1 MGRIARHSG
10 MKRYQGDAQW
20 QRDFFAMA
28 AAIAERDEHVA
39 AGHQLREAGVMD
51 EARTQLALAEE
62 CQERI
67 EALEHVLRDL

>member
-10 MKRYQGDAQW
+10 MKRFQGDAQW

-28 AAIAERDEHVA
+28 GAIAERDEHVA
-39 AGHQLREAGVMD
+39 AGHQLREAGAID
-51 EARTQLALAEE
+51 EARDQLALAEE

-67 EALEHVLRDL
+67 EVLKHALRDL